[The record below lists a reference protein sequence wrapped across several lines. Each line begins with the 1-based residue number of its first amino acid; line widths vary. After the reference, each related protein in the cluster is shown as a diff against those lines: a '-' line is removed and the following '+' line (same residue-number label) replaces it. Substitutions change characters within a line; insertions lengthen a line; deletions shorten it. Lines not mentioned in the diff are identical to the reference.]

1 MYSIHFTGVG
11 RRRPTL
17 RMSNAIACQ
26 SDYSY
31 AVWAFCVCLRA
42 ALIPHTLTHFVIS
55 TKLHFAV
62 TSGINKFYVSK
73 CLSVR
78 SVRLFSFHFPTTSPP
93 HSKCLCDFCVAVKW
107 QSTHTQRQTYTHTHG
122 NTVNYI

>member
-1 MYSIHFTGVG
+1 MGRIAKHIDMQKCIAYILRGVG

-78 SVRLFSFHFPTTSPP
+78 SVRLFFLPFSNHIAPSFEMF
-93 HSKCLCDFCVAVKW
+93 V
-107 QSTHTQRQTYTHTHG
+107 
-122 NTVNYI
+122 